1 MLSMH
6 PALQGALVGFVIGIA
21 LLVFEYMALNK
32 EVNER
37 AKKYNKK
44 PVFDV
49 TEKRRL
55 ATIRNF
61 VPILVIGFAVGFWI
75 IWG

>member
-1 MLSMH
+1 MH
-6 PALQGALVGFVIGIA
+6 PALQGALVGLGLGVA
-21 LLVFEYMALNK
+21 LLVFEYMALSK
-32 EVNER
+32 QVNER
-37 AKKYNKK
+37 AKKYNKA
-44 PVFDV
+44 PEFDV

-61 VPILVIGFAVGFWI
+61 VPILVIGFGLAFWI

>member
-1 MLSMH
+1 MLAMH
-6 PALQGALVGFVIGIA
+6 PAFQGALLGFGIGVA
-21 LLVFEYMALNK
+21 LLIFEYMALNK
-32 EVNER
+32 QVNER
-37 AKKYNKK
+37 AKKYNKT

-49 TEKRRL
+49 TERRRL

-61 VPILVIGFAVGFWI
+61 VPILVIGFAAGFWI

>member
-6 PALQGALVGFVIGIA
+6 PALQGALVGLVIGIV
-21 LLVFEYMALNK
+21 LLVFEYTALSK
-32 EVNER
+32 QVKER
-37 AKKYNKK
+37 AKKYNKV

-61 VPILVIGFAVGFWI
+61 VPILVIGFAAGFWI